1 MRLRGICQEI
11 LNDTT
16 SHSGYGFRSGIQE
29 LESQGASIRT
39 ATHTHT
45 PHTTRL
51 PQEPATHAQHLG
63 FEGRA
68 PGRLLFPWQPQPRL
82 PYPVLPS
89 TPFLHP
95 EPTSPSFTEQ
105 VQHHINKVDT
115 PSPRP
120 SSTLSFSLFS
130 FSGKPQAGKRNGG
143 ESGGGEK
150 LS

>member
-1 MRLRGICQEI
+1 MIPLPTQVRVLVWNPGA
-11 LNDTT
+11 
-16 SHSGYGFRSGIQE
+16 GVPGGFHQNCYP
-29 LESQGASIRT
+29 
-39 ATHTHT
+39 HTYHT
-45 PHTTRL
+45 PPASFRNL
-51 PQEPATHAQHLG
+51 PHAQHLG

-68 PGRLLFPWQPQPRL
+68 PGRLLFPWQPHPRL

-130 FSGKPQAGKRNGG
+130 FSGKPQARKKKGG
-143 ESGGGEK
+143 ESGGGK
-150 LS
+150 RLSRGG

>member
-1 MRLRGICQEI
+1 MIPLPTQVRVFG
-11 LNDTT
+11 
-16 SHSGYGFRSGIQE
+16 
-29 LESQGASIRT
+29 LESRSWSPRGLPSELLP
-39 ATHTHT
+39 THT
-45 PHTTRL
+45 PHTTHL